1 MTISTEEI
9 YDGPLYEAAKKVY
22 PQKVWGTYRRIKWIV
37 LWIALGVYYI
47 LPFIRWNRGP
57 NAPNQA
63 VLVDIAH
70 SRFYA
75 FFIELWPQEVYYFT
89 GLLILAA
96 LVLFLS
102 NALFGRVWCGYA
114 CPQTVWT
121 DLFLWVERLIEGDG
135 VSASSSTPR
144 PGTADKIVK
153 RVAKHAAWLV
163 IAMLTGGAAMLYFE
177 DAPTLLKDI
186 VTFKAP
192 FVAYLWVGIFTFTTY
207 SLAGH
212 MREQVCLYMCP
223 WPRIQAALT
232 DNDALNVTYRFDRGE
247 PRMSVKDAAKAH
259 AHGQAAGDCIDCLQC
274 VAVCP
279 TGVDIRKGSQL
290 GCIQCGLC
298 IDACDAV
305 MDQESIVRCV
315 SSPTTPMRIASAA
328 SGAKRMSIALFAPRT
343 ILYAAVIALT
353 GVVMLYALLTRTSSH
368 VSVLHVRAPL
378 FTQTAQ
384 GGVRNG
390 YTLRFSN
397 KLSEPARLHARGQ
410 RRQGRDDD
418 QRRGEADRRRPAQRS
433 PRSRCDARG
442 SSLCH
447 ERPRMR
453 SSANRRRSSSSRPT
467 RRRASSV
474 VVATISSAHD
484 RKTENGPIM
493 NAEADRTTR
502 PRHARRVLLRDVRRE
517 RRADLFRPAHA
528 AWVRTRKSLRREP
541 GLQPPDRRG
550 ARAGRAGMDRQR
562 DDPGGRAGRA
572 GHGRVPRPR
581 PARRFPTFRS
591 RRASSIRS
599 TPSKDRQA
607 TSLPT
612 VWTMKGS
619 QRRSG
624 RAAGRW

>member
-1 MTISTEEI
+1 VTISAEEI

-22 PQKVWGTYRRIKWIV
+22 PQRVWGTYRRIKWTV
-37 LWIALGVYYI
+37 LWVALGVYYI
-47 LPFIRWNRGP
+47 LPFIRWDRGP

-63 VLVDIAH
+63 VLIDIAH

-102 NALFGRVWCGYA
+102 NALFGRIWCGYA

-121 DLFLWVERLIEGDG
+121 DLFLWVERLIEGDRRERIKLD
-135 VSASSSTPR
+135 AAPW
-144 PGTADKIVK
+144 TADKIIK
-153 RVAKHAAWLV
+153 RFAKHAAWLV
-163 IAMLTGGAAMLYFE
+163 IAMLTGGAAMLYFV

-186 VTFKAP
+186 VTLKGP
-192 FVAYLWVGIFTFTTY
+192 FIAYLWVGILTFTTY

-247 PRMSVKDAAKAH
+247 PRMSVKNAAKAH

-305 MDQESIVRCV
+305 MTKVHR
-315 SSPTTPMRIASAA
+315 PTRLIAYDTDENRERR
-328 SGAKRMSIALFAPRT
+328 KRGEANVYRLIRPRT

-353 GVVMLYALLTRTSSH
+353 GAIMLYALLTRTNSH
-368 VSVLHVRAPL
+368 LSVLHVRAPL

-384 GGVRNG
+384 GGLRNG

-397 KLSEPARLHARGQ
+397 KLSEPSDFTLEVSGVKGATMTSAMAKPLDGGRLTVRLDPDSTLEVPVYVTTPADVAPGKSTPLIFVAT
-410 RRQGRDDD
+410 DVKT
-418 QRRGEADRRRPAQRS
+418 GER
-433 PRSRCDARG
+433 
-442 SSLCH
+442 
-447 ERPRMR
+447 
-453 SSANRRRSSSSRPT
+453 
-467 RRRASSV
+467 SV
-474 VVATISSAHD
+474 VVD
-484 RKTENGPIM
+484 NFFGP
-493 NAEADRTTR
+493 
-502 PRHARRVLLRDVRRE
+502 
-517 RRADLFRPAHA
+517 
-528 AWVRTRKSLRREP
+528 
-541 GLQPPDRRG
+541 
-550 ARAGRAGMDRQR
+550 
-562 DDPGGRAGRA
+562 
-572 GHGRVPRPR
+572 
-581 PARRFPTFRS
+581 
-591 RRASSIRS
+591 
-599 TPSKDRQA
+599 
-607 TSLPT
+607 
-612 VWTMKGS
+612 
-619 QRRSG
+619 
-624 RAAGRW
+624 